1 MPYRL
6 VEQRRH
12 GAFHCRQIADEQRD
26 RARGLGQ
33 GNAQRTRM
41 TDYRRVIDNAL
52 HGAHGPIRKTLEP
65 QYPCEKRGSDDPL
78 VILKAYG
85 MRPANG
91 SDIASEVGTCLS
103 KRTWR
108 LLFDKDH

>member
-1 MPYRL
+1 MNSIPSNARPQVCQL
-6 VEQRRH
+6 ASACLTASSSSVATARS
-12 GAFHCRQIADEQRD
+12 IADRSPTRD

-33 GNAQRTRM
+33 GNAQRTCI

-91 SDIASEVGTCLS
+91 SDIAS
-103 KRTWR
+103 
-108 LLFDKDH
+108 